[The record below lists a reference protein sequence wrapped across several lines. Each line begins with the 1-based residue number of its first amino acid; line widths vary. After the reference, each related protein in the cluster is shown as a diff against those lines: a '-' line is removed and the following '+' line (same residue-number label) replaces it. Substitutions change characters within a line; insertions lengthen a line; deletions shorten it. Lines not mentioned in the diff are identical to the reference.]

1 MAEPPSVVF
10 LGPTLR
16 REEARQIADALYLPP
31 AAQGSIVQA
40 VRRHAPR
47 RLLIIDGLFQ
57 SEPAVR
63 HKEILWAL
71 DQGVAVLGA
80 ASMGAL
86 RAAELH
92 PFGMEGVGLIY
103 RWYRRWIGAP
113 DDAVAVV
120 HTPAELGAEALTLS
134 LIDLLRT
141 IRRAARRGAL
151 TPAQTRHLEAAAR
164 RLNFRERLWENVLDG
179 TGIEAGRLARFL
191 VEQKK
196 QDAIAA
202 LRHLDKVNPP
212 ARKGAFVWTTN
223 FVRDLDHAKIALPDE
238 TSFPIDLRDGRF
250 AS

>member
-1 MAEPPSVVF
+1 MTAPPAIVF

-16 REEARQIADALYLPP
+16 VAEARKFADALYLPP
-31 AAQGSIVQA
+31 AAQGSIIQA
-40 VRRHAPR
+40 VRRHRPR
-47 RLLIIDGLFQ
+47 SLLIIDGVFQ

-92 PFGMEGVGLIY
+92 PFGMIGIGLIY
-103 RWYRRWIGAP
+103 RWYRRWTGAP

-120 HTPAELGAEALTLS
+120 HAPPEVGAEPLTLA

-141 IRRAARRGAL
+141 IKRAERRSAL
-151 TPAQTRHLEAAAR
+151 GPEEARHLEAAAR
-164 RLNFRERLWENVLDG
+164 RLNFRERLWSAVLAG
-179 TGIEAGRLARFL
+179 TGIEPGRLVQHL

-196 QDAIAA
+196 HDAISA
-202 LRHLDKVNPP
+202 LRRLDKVNPRP
-212 ARKGAFVWTTN
+212 PKGEFVWTTN
-223 FVRDLDHAKIALPDE
+223 FVRDLAHAKIALPDE
-238 TSFPIDLRDGRF
+238 SSFPRALPDGRF